1 MAEYPAGGLEYHA
14 INIIAQGRKEHT
26 RQRIIPPH
34 QQQAR
39 HGEKVHPFPFLLF
52 HSRFHSGGD
61 HQRAHGQGQDQ
72 RADKL
77 NRWVAR
83 YFLSIIP
90 SIQRAIPMHG
100 TATTSPMPGRGRWA
114 QGRGAHPCQVSGT
127 TPYGDGLMVGH
138 PARPLFFVIFKNRF
152 RIMYFSQYINIYAIN
167 GLVNQQRKIL

>member
-26 RQRIIPPH
+26 RQRITPPH

-77 NRWVAR
+77 NRWATR
-83 YFLSIIP
+83 YSLSIIP

-100 TATTSPMPGRGRWA
+100 TATTSPMLGRGRWA
-114 QGRGAHPCQVSGT
+114 QGRGAHPCQVSRYYPIGVCANGR
-127 TPYGDGLMVGH
+127 P
-138 PARPLFFVIFKNRF
+138 PRPSPLFCDF
-152 RIMYFSQYINIYAIN
+152 
-167 GLVNQQRKIL
+167 

>member
-26 RQRIIPPH
+26 RQRITPPH

-52 HSRFHSGGD
+52 HFGGD
-61 HQRAHGQGQDQ
+61 HQ

-77 NRWVAR
+77 NRWAAR
-83 YFLSIIP
+83 YSLSIIP

-100 TATTSPMPGRGRWA
+100 TATTSPMPGRGRRA
-114 QGRGAHPCQVSGT
+114 QGRGAHPCPVSRYYPIRGWANGR
-127 TPYGDGLMVGH
+127 P
-138 PARPLFFVIFKNRF
+138 PRPSPLFCDF
-152 RIMYFSQYINIYAIN
+152 
-167 GLVNQQRKIL
+167 

>member
-26 RQRIIPPH
+26 RQRTTPPH

-39 HGEKVHPFPFLLF
+39 HGEKVHPFPFLL
-52 HSRFHSGGD
+52 FHSGGD

-77 NRWVAR
+77 NRWAAR

-90 SIQRAIPMHG
+90 SIQRGYPHAWHDYHFPHAG
-100 TATTSPMPGRGRWA
+100 TWTPDTGA
-114 QGRGAHPCQVSGT
+114 RGAPVPGIKVLPHTGM
-127 TPYGDGLMVGH
+127 G
-138 PARPLFFVIFKNRF
+138 
-152 RIMYFSQYINIYAIN
+152 
-167 GLVNQQRKIL
+167 

>member
-26 RQRIIPPH
+26 RQRITPPH

-77 NRWVAR
+77 NRWAAR
-83 YFLSIIP
+83 YSLSIIP

-100 TATTSPMPGRGRWA
+100 PATTSPCRDVDAGHRGEECTHARY
-114 QGRGAHPCQVSGT
+114 QGT
-127 TPYGDGLMVGH
+127 TPYGGWANGR
-138 PARPLFFVIFKNRF
+138 PPRPSPLFCDF
-152 RIMYFSQYINIYAIN
+152 
-167 GLVNQQRKIL
+167 

>member
-26 RQRIIPPH
+26 RQRITPPH

-72 RADKL
+72 WADKL
-77 NRWVAR
+77 NRWATR
-83 YFLSIIP
+83 YSLSIIS

-100 TATTSPMPGRGRWA
+100 TATTSPHAGTWTPGTGARGAPMPGIKVLPHRGMR
-114 QGRGAHPCQVSGT
+114 
-127 TPYGDGLMVGH
+127 
-138 PARPLFFVIFKNRF
+138 
-152 RIMYFSQYINIYAIN
+152 
-167 GLVNQQRKIL
+167 